1 MMAAKTSKS
10 SPVVAAVVRS
20 TIRGLGRLSLP
31 NARRLGR
38 GIGALLWRVPNQFR
52 DASLRNVRRCFP
64 ELGEEDQRRIVRV
77 SLIST
82 GLNVVEA
89 GAMFHGSAEQLQEL
103 EEEVVGSDI
112 LDAAVARGRGVLALG
127 PHLGNWEYL
136 SHAIAR
142 GWGLV
147 GLYRPPRIAE
157 LDTYLRQSR
166 ERLGTEML
174 PATGSGLRRLVRVLK
189 EGGVVG
195 ILPDQEPLK
204 GAGVFA
210 PFFGVSALTMTLVGS
225 LVRRFDAAV
234 VIGWAE
240 RTESGRFRIHIEKG
254 PAGLGDPDPVRAAT
268 RLNLG
273 VEQCVRKT
281 PEQYTWSYRRF
292 RTRPGEELAARAA
305 GSDSTGPTTAAG

>member
-112 LDAAVARGRGVLALG
+112 LDAAVARGRGVLASALALTRYG
-127 PHLGNWEYL
+127 GSVVLFAHAAAGECASFELNTLFKHERRIFGSYSGGLEEQSQVFSMMLDGTLDPSPLV
-136 SHAIAR
+136 SHRLPLVEFDSGVAIAR
-142 GWGLV
+142 RREGLK
-147 GLYRPPRIAE
+147 I
-157 LDTYLRQSR
+157 
-166 ERLGTEML
+166 
-174 PATGSGLRRLVRVLK
+174 
-189 EGGVVG
+189 
-195 ILPDQEPLK
+195 I
-204 GAGVFA
+204 FA
-210 PFFGVSALTMTLVGS
+210 PG
-225 LVRRFDAAV
+225 
-234 VIGWAE
+234 
-240 RTESGRFRIHIEKG
+240 
-254 PAGLGDPDPVRAAT
+254 
-268 RLNLG
+268 
-273 VEQCVRKT
+273 
-281 PEQYTWSYRRF
+281 
-292 RTRPGEELAARAA
+292 
-305 GSDSTGPTTAAG
+305 